1 MWHDVIVGRCGHHA
15 SIQLASIDHAPNHPL
30 CLLAPPQSVPLLSLV
45 SRSLFSLFSLPLNRL
60 SFRIMCAFIKIYHEY
75 FTCIAKHLIHD
86 WIWIC
91 MRVCTL
97 HTYMLGCLL
106 LHWLTEFF
114 GFRYVSNSSK
124 HSKKNTKIINKF
136 VTNFSTI
143 FHFRLSL
150 FSSNFRVRINERVP
164 VSVCE

>member
-1 MWHDVIVGRCGHHA
+1 MQVFNWH
-15 SIQLASIDHAPNHPL
+15 QLTTPQTTHSAY
-30 CLLAPPQSVPLLSLV
+30 LLLHSLSPFSLLSLAP
-45 SRSLFSLFSLPLNRL
+45 FSLSFLCLSIVFRLESCVHSLKYISWVFYLHSKTSYSWLN
-60 SFRIMCAFIKIYHEY
+60 MNMYG
-75 FTCIAKHLIHD
+75 
-86 WIWIC
+86 
-91 MRVCTL
+91 CTL

-114 GFRYVSNSSK
+114 GFRYISNSSK